1 MLTKPQH
8 KTDLRSDAGL
18 ASALRVSLARLTR
31 RLRRQAAA
39 HSLTPTQFAT
49 LAAIERRSSPGVS
62 KERANEGRS
71 GRDNQSERRSSPP
84 HEQQSGHDSQTEQHF
99 GITPGELAELEKVQ
113 PPSMT
118 RVIAKLE
125 ERGLVARH
133 PHPTDRRQVTVTV
146 TEAAE
151 KLLKEERR
159 RKEAWLTQRLKEL
172 SPEERAILRQAAP
185 ILEKLSRI

>member
-1 MLTKPQH
+1 MLTNTQP

-18 ASALRVSLARLTR
+18 ASALRVSMARLTR

-49 LAAIERRSSPGVS
+49 LAAVERHS
-62 KERANEGRS
+62 
-71 GRDNQSERRSSPP
+71 
-84 HEQQSGHDSQTEQHF
+84 

-118 RVIAKLE
+118 RVIAALE
-125 ERGLVARH
+125 ERGLVSRG
-133 PHPTDRRQVTVTV
+133 PHPTDRRQVTVNV
-146 TEAAE
+146 TEAAQ

-172 SPEERAILRQAAP
+172 TPEERSILRQAAP

>member
-49 LAAIERRSSPGVS
+49 LAAIERRSSPP
-62 KERANEGRS
+62 ANEEQS
-71 GRDNQSERRSSPP
+71 GR
-84 HEQQSGHDSQTEQHF
+84 DSQTERHS

-172 SPEERAILRQAAP
+172 SPEERVILRQAAP

>member
-1 MLTKPQH
+1 MLTNTPQ
-8 KTDLRSDAGL
+8 TSLRSDAGL

-49 LAAIERRSSPGVS
+49 LAAVERHS
-62 KERANEGRS
+62 
-71 GRDNQSERRSSPP
+71 
-84 HEQQSGHDSQTEQHF
+84 

-118 RVIAKLE
+118 RVIAALE
-125 ERGLVARH
+125 ERGLVSRT

-146 TEAAE
+146 TEAAQ

-172 SPEERAILRQAAP
+172 TPEERAILRQAAP

>member
-1 MLTKPQH
+1 MVTKTQQQA
-8 KTDLRSDAGL
+8 DLRSDAGL

-39 HSLTPTQFAT
+39 HTLTPTQFAT
-49 LAAIERRSSPGVS
+49 LAAVERHS
-62 KERANEGRS
+62 
-71 GRDNQSERRSSPP
+71 
-84 HEQQSGHDSQTEQHF
+84 

-118 RVIAKLE
+118 RVIAALE
-125 ERGLVARH
+125 ERGLVSRT

-146 TEAAE
+146 TEPAQ

-172 SPEERAILRQAAP
+172 TPEERSILRQAAP

>member
-1 MLTKPQH
+1 MLTKNQIN
-8 KTDLRSDAGL
+8 LRSDAGL

-49 LAAIERRSSPGVS
+49 LAAVERHS
-62 KERANEGRS
+62 A
-71 GRDNQSERRSSPP
+71 
-84 HEQQSGHDSQTEQHF
+84 
-99 GITPGELAELEKVQ
+99 ITPGELAELEKVQ

-118 RVIAKLE
+118 RVIAALE
-125 ERGLVARH
+125 ERGLVSRT

-146 TEAAE
+146 TEDAQ

-159 RKEAWLTQRLKEL
+159 RKEAWLNQRLKDL
-172 SPEERAILRQAAP
+172 TPEERSILRQAAP

>member
-1 MLTKPQH
+1 MLTNTQH
-8 KTDLRSDAGL
+8 KMDLRSDAGL
-18 ASALRVSLARLTR
+18 ASVLRVSLARLTR
-31 RLRRQAAA
+31 RLRRQAAV

-49 LAAIERRSSPGVS
+49 LAAVDRHP
-62 KERANEGRS
+62 
-71 GRDNQSERRSSPP
+71 
-84 HEQQSGHDSQTEQHF
+84 

-118 RVIAKLE
+118 RVIAALE
-125 ERGLVARH
+125 ERGLVART
-133 PHPTDRRQVTVTV
+133 PHPTDRRQVSVTV

-172 SPEERAILRQAAP
+172 SPEERSILRQAAP
-185 ILEKLSRI
+185 ILEKLSKI

>member
-1 MLTKPQH
+1 MLTKTQP
-8 KTDLRSDAGL
+8 KMDLRSDAGL

-39 HSLTPTQFAT
+39 HPLTPTQFAT
-49 LAAIERRSSPGVS
+49 LAAVERHS
-62 KERANEGRS
+62 
-71 GRDNQSERRSSPP
+71 
-84 HEQQSGHDSQTEQHF
+84 
-99 GITPGELAELEKVQ
+99 GITPGELADLEKVQ

-118 RVIAKLE
+118 RVIATLE
-125 ERGLVARH
+125 ERGLVART

-172 SPEERAILRQAAP
+172 SPEERTILRQAAP
-185 ILEKLSRI
+185 ILEKLSKI

>member
-1 MLTKPQH
+1 M
-8 KTDLRSDAGL
+8 
-18 ASALRVSLARLTR
+18 RVSLARLTR

-39 HSLTPTQFAT
+39 HTLTPTQFAT
-49 LAAIERRSSPGVS
+49 LAAVERHS
-62 KERANEGRS
+62 
-71 GRDNQSERRSSPP
+71 
-84 HEQQSGHDSQTEQHF
+84 

-118 RVIAKLE
+118 RVIAALE
-125 ERGLVARH
+125 ERGLVSRT

-146 TEAAE
+146 TEPAQ

-172 SPEERAILRQAAP
+172 TPEERSILRQAAP

>member
-1 MLTKPQH
+1 MLTNTQH
-8 KTDLRSDAGL
+8 KMDLRSDAGL

-49 LAAIERRSSPGVS
+49 LAAVERHS
-62 KERANEGRS
+62 
-71 GRDNQSERRSSPP
+71 
-84 HEQQSGHDSQTEQHF
+84 

-118 RVIAKLE
+118 RVIAGLE
-125 ERGLVARH
+125 ERGLVART

-172 SPEERAILRQAAP
+172 SPEERSILRQAAP
-185 ILEKLSRI
+185 ILEKLSKI

>member
-1 MLTKPQH
+1 MLTNTQP

-18 ASALRVSLARLTR
+18 ASALRVSMARLTR

-49 LAAIERRSSPGVS
+49 LAAIERRSSRRESEG
-62 KERANEGRS
+62 RANEERS
-71 GRDNQSERRSSPP
+71 GRD
-84 HEQQSGHDSQTEQHF
+84 SQTARHS

-118 RVIAKLE
+118 RVIAALE
-125 ERGLVARH
+125 ERGLVSRS
-133 PHPTDRRQVTVTV
+133 PHPTDRRQVTVTI

-172 SPEERAILRQAAP
+172 SPEERAVLRQAAP

>member
-1 MLTKPQH
+1 MLTKTQP
-8 KTDLRSDAGL
+8 KMDLRSDAGL
-18 ASALRVSLARLTR
+18 ASALRVSMARLTR

-49 LAAIERRSSPGVS
+49 LAAVERHS
-62 KERANEGRS
+62 
-71 GRDNQSERRSSPP
+71 
-84 HEQQSGHDSQTEQHF
+84 

-118 RVIAKLE
+118 RVIAGLE
-125 ERGLVARH
+125 ERGLVART

-146 TEAAE
+146 TEAAL
-151 KLLKEERR
+151 KLLKEERL

-172 SPEERAILRQAAP
+172 TPEERSVLRQAAP
-185 ILEKLSRI
+185 ILEKLSKI